1 MIGAFALVL
10 GLAQPAPVAAPAP
23 APSSTAP
30 AAPDTLAPST
40 AAPVAG
46 PIREI
51 VPQPV
56 TRPPIREIVPR
67 AVTPQRTDSI
77 LLDSVEHEG
86 AWWIQP
92 SLMGTIYDP
101 RRDLVIARWSPGLAV
116 GRRFSRWGLQG
127 QIEFD
132 ETLDFTLDTK
142 VLNVLNLG
150 VGGEYLSFLG
160 HVRSSLTLG
169 VSVLLSDTIIDDAGE
184 VGWYIDVRPGA
195 LRWSVSKQWTFEFTP
210 ISLDIIVPVP
220 TGIPLVIYA
229 YGTVVSIEWAS
240 L

>member
-10 GLAQPAPVAAPAP
+10 GLAQPAPVAGPVP

-30 AAPDTLAPST
+30 AAAPDTVAPVVAPIAAPSNV
-40 AAPVAG
+40 APIA
-46 PIREI
+46 
-51 VPQPV
+51 
-56 TRPPIREIVPR
+56 RPPIREIVPR

-195 LRWSVSKQWTFEFTP
+195 LRWAVSKQWTFEFTP